1 MTTVIATA
9 DRVRAR
15 AGQIDPVKLLVVLV
29 SVVPW
34 LLFAA
39 ARVVWLVLSLL
50 IAAGLEG
57 WDAADRAI
65 DTSRVGVRRE
75 GRGG

>member
-1 MTTVIATA
+1 MVTLYASASAVQA
-9 DRVRAR
+9 RAR
-15 AGQIDPVKLLVVLV
+15 QLDPVKVLVVLI

-39 ARVVWLVLSLL
+39 LRVVWFAVSIL

-57 WDAADRAI
+57 WDAA
-65 DTSRVGVRRE
+65 GRRLPAGRTE
-75 GRGG
+75 SRGG